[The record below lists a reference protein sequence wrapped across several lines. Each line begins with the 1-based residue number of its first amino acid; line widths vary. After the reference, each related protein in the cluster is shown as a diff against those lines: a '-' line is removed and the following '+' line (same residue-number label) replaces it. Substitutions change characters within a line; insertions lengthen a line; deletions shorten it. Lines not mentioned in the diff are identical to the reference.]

1 MSLLLRVL
9 GYLIMQIKQ
18 FDFSVFGHGRLR
30 AVVLQHL
37 RVLSVRGGEE
47 HHCCGQ
53 RDQEDPEATE
63 EEGEEGD

>member
-1 MSLLLRVL
+1 M
-9 GYLIMQIKQ
+9 
-18 FDFSVFGHGRLR
+18 R
-30 AVVLQHL
+30 AVVLPHL
-37 RVLSVRGGEE
+37 HVLSVRGGEE